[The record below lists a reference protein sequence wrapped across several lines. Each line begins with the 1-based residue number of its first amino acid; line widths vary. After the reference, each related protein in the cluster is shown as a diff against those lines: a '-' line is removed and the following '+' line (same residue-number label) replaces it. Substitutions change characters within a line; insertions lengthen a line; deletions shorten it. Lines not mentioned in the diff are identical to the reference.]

1 MTYSIVARCPRT
13 AQLGIDVRVD
23 LHDKGAT
30 ELRRVLE
37 EFKRYRDYCKA
48 RCAHPGEAI
57 PEEEFAAKLDAKA
70 A

>member
-1 MTYSIVARCPRT
+1 
-13 AQLGIDVRVD
+13 VRVD
-23 LHDKGAT
+23 LHDKSVT

-37 EFKRYRDYCKA
+37 EFKRYRDYYKA
-48 RCAHPGEAI
+48 RSAHPGEAI